1 MKSLLFVIP
10 TMRMGG
16 AERSLVSLLS
26 ALDPTR
32 VQVDL
37 LLFEGGGV
45 LQSELP
51 EWVRVYEADAVTRGM
66 ILELRYYGRDL
77 LKENLPAFLTRA
89 WVSVRSS
96 LTKTKLVSSA
106 YSWDTI
112 KKHIPEWKKH
122 YDTAIGF
129 LEGFTDFYVIDK
141 VDADKKIGWIHTDL
155 SKRGLSEKEAVYYGQ
170 FDELVTITEACRDSI
185 EDGCPG
191 LKGKI
196 KVVYNLVPREKILE
210 KAEAFVPFEKK
221 PGVFEIAT
229 VGRLEYAKGI
239 DLAIEAAHLLKERKK
254 QFCWRVY
261 GDGSMRK
268 QLEEQIKKADL
279 DSTVMLYGTVSNPYP
294 YLKAAELVVQPSRWE
309 GRSVALEE
317 AKTLCKAIVVTNYPS
332 VSDQIADRKN
342 GLITEL
348 SPSGLTDGIEEA
360 MDNAALRASL
370 EDGCRH
376 LADQNKKSL
385 NGFYCLL

>member
-51 EWVRVYEADAVTRGM
+51 DWVRVYEADAVTRGM
-66 ILELRYYGRDL
+66 ILELRYYGKDL
-77 LKENLPAFLTRA
+77 LKEDLPAFLSRVWMTA
-89 WVSVRSS
+89 RSA
-96 LTKTKLVSSA
+96 LTKTKIVSPA
-106 YSWDTI
+106 FSWDPV
-112 KKHIPEWKKH
+112 KKHIPGWEKH

-141 VDADKKIGWIHTDL
+141 VKADKKIGWVHTDL
-155 SKRGLSEKEAVYYGQ
+155 SKRGLSKKEAAYYGQ
-170 FDELVTITEACRDSI
+170 FDELVTITEKCRESMEAC
-185 EDGCPG
+185 CPD
-191 LKGKI
+191 LKGRI
-196 KVVYNLVPREKILE
+196 KVLHNLVPRERILE
-210 KAEAFVPFEKK
+210 KAGAFVPFEKK
-221 PGVFEIAT
+221 PGVYEIAT

-239 DLAIEAAHLLKERKK
+239 DLAVEAARLLKERNKL
-254 QFCWRVY
+254 FCWRVY

-268 QLEEQIKKADL
+268 QLEEQIKNAGL
-279 DSTVMLYGTVSNPYP
+279 DSTVLLYGTVANPYP
-294 YLKAAELVVQPSRWE
+294 YLKAADLIVQPSRWE

-342 GLITEL
+342 GMITEL
-348 SPSGLTDGIEEA
+348 SPSGLADGIEEA
-360 MDNAALRASL
+360 MENDGLRAAL
-370 EDGCRH
+370 ENGCRFA
-376 LADQNKKSL
+376 ADQNAESL
-385 NGFYCLL
+385 NGFYQLL